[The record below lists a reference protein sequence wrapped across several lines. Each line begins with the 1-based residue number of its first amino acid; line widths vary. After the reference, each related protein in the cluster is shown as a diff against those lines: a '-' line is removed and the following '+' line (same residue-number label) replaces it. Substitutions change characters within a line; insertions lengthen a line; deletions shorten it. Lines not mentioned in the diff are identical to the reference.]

1 MRIFYRN
8 VRSKS
13 LEEITTPKKGS
24 WIHIDTHDKHKI
36 EDYAK
41 QLGLDA
47 SLMLDGID
55 LYESPRIEREG
66 GATYIF
72 IRYCEPSGHITSTQP
87 LLIVESKDYLVTI
100 TRKHVPVIDDLIKRG
115 ELVTTQKLKLIL
127 NILANVNKGYRTY
140 LNGVTK
146 QIFATRSRLQKTI
159 INNDDVLEFID
170 IEEDLNEFLAALQP
184 YSILLHALVNGKFM
198 KLHEEDEDLVED
210 LELSTNELISLS
222 KSRLKTMQN
231 IREAYTTI
239 ATNNLNKVFKRL
251 TSITIFLMIPTIIS
265 SFYGANVRLPFS
277 NDEHAFT
284 TIVLSSLV
292 LVLLT
297 ILLFRKKRWL

>member
-1 MRIFYRN
+1 MRVLYRN
-8 VRSKS
+8 IRGST
-13 LEEITTPKKGS
+13 LEEINKPKKGS
-24 WIHIDTHDKHKI
+24 WVHIDTHDKHKI

-41 QLGLDA
+41 QLNLDA

-55 LYESPRIEREG
+55 LYESPRIEREDRS
-66 GATYIF
+66 TYIF
-72 IRYCEPSGHITSTQP
+72 IRYYDPKGHITSTQP
-87 LLIVESKDYLVTI
+87 LLIVESKDFLVTV
-100 TRKHVPVIDDLIKRG
+100 TRKSVPVIDELIGKG
-115 ELVTTQKLKLIL
+115 EVVTTQKLKLIL
-127 NILANVNKGYRTY
+127 SILANVNKGYRSY

-146 QIFATRSRLQKTI
+146 QIFVTRSRLQKTI

-265 SFYGANVRLPFS
+265 SFYGTNVGLPFS
-277 NDEHAFT
+277 DDKDAFT
-284 TIVLSSLV
+284 MIVVSSAII
-292 LVLLT
+292 VLLT
-297 ILLFRKKRWL
+297 ILFFRKKRWL